1 MARLTITLSDRIH
14 RALKEASAE
23 RNRTIGE
30 LIEESLESYGIR
42 GREEAAAIVK
52 RVRAAS
58 TLGDDEALQLA
69 VAETARERGR

>member
-1 MARLTITLSDRIH
+1 MARLTITLSDEIH

-30 LIEESLESYGIR
+30 LVEESLECYGIR
-42 GREEAAAIVK
+42 SREQAAQIVA

-58 TLGDDEALQLA
+58 SLDEDEALRLA
-69 VAETARERGR
+69 LAETAHERRR